1 MLRCRPLIGV
11 VLALASVLVLPA
23 AAGATPLLFVQQA
36 DGGTLEQTAASTF
49 RLTLR
54 GVAPSVAAFA
64 DRPGRTATAERA
76 GTFVS
81 RWRGRFGT
89 DPPNAALVIDDAP
102 RGRDV
107 AMLTLSAPRYRPR
120 AHTLTYTARALRGD
134 AGAAL
139 KAFHARRDPV
149 REMRF
154 GAASL
159 FIDDA
164 SDLMA
169 QQMMVTFNGPMEP
182 STVFGLEIAATAPAQ
197 SQAVFTAGTTA
208 VPGVFDLGGNAT
220 VANLQ
225 VTPSRLT
232 FTPADIVAGAPNMT
246 VIVTFLAA
254 QDLETLTLRSTDS
267 TAFAVVYQN
276 ISGQNPLS
284 IGRQGAA
291 VPWWVTAA
299 AYYGGPAAFGE

>member
-1 MLRCRPLIGV
+1 MLRLRPLIGV
-11 VLALASVLVLPA
+11 VLAFGLVPALPA
-23 AAGATPLLFVQQA
+23 AAGATPLLFVQQT
-36 DGGTLEQTAASTF
+36 DGGTLEKTGGSTY

-64 DRPGRTATAERA
+64 DRPGRTATSERA
-76 GTFVS
+76 STFVS

-89 DPPNAALVIDDAP
+89 DAPNAALVIDGAP

-120 AHTLTYTARALRGD
+120 ARTLTYTARALRGD
-134 AGAAL
+134 SGAAL

-149 REMRF
+149 RALRF

-169 QQMMVTFNGPMEP
+169 QQMLVVFGGVMET
-182 STVFGLEIAATAPAQ
+182 STVFGLEIGGDPSVT
-197 SQAVFTAGTTA
+197 FTVGTKA
-208 VPGVFDLGGNAT
+208 VPGVFDLDGNAD

-225 VTPSRLT
+225 VGSRQLSFSPT
-232 FTPADIVAGAPNMT
+232 SIVPGSWQMA
-246 VIVTFLAA
+246 VIVTFLAP
-254 QDLETLTLRSTDS
+254 QDLESFTLRSSGNSGSRLVT
-267 TAFAVVYQN
+267 VYQ
-276 ISGQNPLS
+276 SLAGQNPTF
-284 IGRQGAA
+284 IGSAPA
-291 VPWWVTAA
+291 TVDWWVTAA
-299 AYYGGPAAFGE
+299 SYYGGPAAFGE

>member
-1 MLRCRPLIGV
+1 MLRLRLLIGALALLV
-11 VLALASVLVLPA
+11 VLALPA

-36 DGGTLEQTAASTF
+36 DGGTLEKTGASTY

-64 DRPGRTATAERA
+64 DRPGRTATSERA
-76 GTFVS
+76 STFVS

-89 DPPNAALVIDDAP
+89 DAPNAALVVDGAP

-120 AHTLTYTARALRGD
+120 ARTLTYTARALRGD
-134 AGAAL
+134 SGAAL

-149 REMRF
+149 RELRF

-169 QQMMVTFNGPMEP
+169 QQMMVTFFGAMER
-182 STVFGLEIAATAPAQ
+182 STVFGLEITATTPAQ
-197 SQAVFTAGTTA
+197 SQAVFTAGTKA

-225 VTPSRLT
+225 VTPSRLS
-232 FTPADIVAGAPNMT
+232 FTPTAIAVGAPNMT
-246 VIVTFLAA
+246 VIVTFLAT
-254 QDLETLTLRSTDS
+254 QNLETLMLRTIGS
-267 TAFAVVYQN
+267 TAFAVAYQDLA
-276 ISGQNPLS
+276 GQNSMPISRLGS
-284 IGRQGAA
+284 K